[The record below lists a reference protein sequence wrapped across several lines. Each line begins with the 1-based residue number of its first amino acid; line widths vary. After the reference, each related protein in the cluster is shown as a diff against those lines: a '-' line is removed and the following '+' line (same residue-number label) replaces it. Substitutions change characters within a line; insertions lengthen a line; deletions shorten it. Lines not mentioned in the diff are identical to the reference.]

1 MLRTDLLKCMLI
13 GSTFLVACRYMLAGR
28 FYLFKDYVKSAL
40 VGSVFGVCYS
50 PLFLAAK
57 IDQYRMN
64 QLLLQDE

>member
-1 MLRTDLLKCMLI
+1 
-13 GSTFLVACRYMLAGR
+13 MLAGR